1 MTEYTEEQK
10 TKRISHFRRII
21 KYRIWF
27 GWIFALVG
35 ASLLFVGLRND
46 QPNWMELMNGALFSG
61 YGLFMVRQAKRA
73 LAKLSETS
81 AQSSS
86 SG

>member
-1 MTEYTEEQK
+1 MVEYTEEQK

-27 GWIFALVG
+27 GWIFA
-35 ASLLFVGLRND
+35 FVGVSLFIVGFKD
-46 QPNWMELMNGALFSG
+46 DEQNWIAVMNGALFSG
-61 YGLFMVRQAKRA
+61 YGLFMVKQARRA
-73 LAKLSETS
+73 LAKLTETS
-81 AQSSS
+81 TRSSS

>member
-1 MTEYTEEQK
+1 MAEYTEEQK

-27 GWIFALVG
+27 GWIFAFVG
-35 ASLLFVGLRND
+35 VSLFAVGLRGD
-46 QPNWMELMNGALFSG
+46 QINWIVVMNGALFSG

-73 LAKLSETS
+73 LAKLSETLT
-81 AQSSS
+81 
-86 SG
+86 

>member
-1 MTEYTEEQK
+1 MAEYTEEQK

-27 GWIFALVG
+27 GWIFAFVG
-35 ASLLFVGLRND
+35 VSLFAVGLRGD
-46 QPNWMELMNGALFSG
+46 QINWIVVMNGALFSG

-73 LAKLSETS
+73 LDKLSETS
-81 AQSSS
+81 TQSSS